1 MSKAAMPEPAAYANA
16 ENLEKY
22 SVQLTFTEK
31 PSHRGITFIG
41 LVTTAQAEAYATARV
56 REALEEAAK
65 VCDDRANQNELA
77 VSEDEPDEASSL
89 RSAAWQMSV
98 CARAIRALIPS
109 TPA

>member
-56 REALEEAAK
+56 REALKEAAWI
-65 VCDDRANQNELA
+65 VDLA
-77 VSEDEPDEASSL
+77 TQSHHVECWDNLESL
-89 RSAAWQMSV
+89 ATR
-98 CARAIRALIPS
+98 IRALIPS